1 MSQQLY
7 SFFLIIA
14 FVRLYVLKIS
24 SKHANQLLHE
34 GAIEYGKTTTKWLA
48 ILHTLFYFSAFFE
61 GSIQKTQINWV
72 SWIGF
77 CLILFSFIML
87 FWVMKLLGKYWSVK
101 LIFEPDHQ
109 LIEHWLFQWVKHP
122 NYFLNILP
130 ELIGVVLLF
139 HAYVTLII
147 FILPYSLC
155 LYLRIKKENQLVASI
170 KQKEIK
176 RS

>member
-24 SKHANQLLHE
+24 SKHANQLLRE
-34 GAIEYGKTTTKWLA
+34 GEIEYGKSTTKWLA
-48 ILHTLFYFSAFFE
+48 I
-61 GSIQKTQINWV
+61 
-72 SWIGF
+72 
-77 CLILFSFIML
+77 
-87 FWVMKLLGKYWSVK
+87 LGKYWSVK

-176 RS
+176 QS

>member
-1 MSQQLY
+1 
-7 SFFLIIA
+7 
-14 FVRLYVLKIS
+14 
-24 SKHANQLLHE
+24 
-34 GAIEYGKTTTKWLA
+34 
-48 ILHTLFYFSAFFE
+48 
-61 GSIQKTQINWV
+61 
-72 SWIGF
+72 
-77 CLILFSFIML
+77 
-87 FWVMKLLGKYWSVK
+87 MKLLGKYWSVK

-176 RS
+176 QS